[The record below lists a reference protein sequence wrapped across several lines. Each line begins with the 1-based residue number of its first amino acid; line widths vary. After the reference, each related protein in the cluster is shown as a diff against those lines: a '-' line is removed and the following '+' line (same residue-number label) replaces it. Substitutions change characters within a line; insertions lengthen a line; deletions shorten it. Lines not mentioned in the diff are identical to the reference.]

1 MPDSTKVKA
10 YKLCWLV
17 ALLQEHPSA
26 FDLIFQM
33 YTFGD
38 EQGQF
43 WFTID
48 FLFDNGAIE
57 LMAAAVAYG

>member
-1 MPDSTKVKA
+1 
-10 YKLCWLV
+10 
-17 ALLQEHPSA
+17 LQEHPSA

>member
-1 MPDSTKVKA
+1 
-10 YKLCWLV
+10 
-17 ALLQEHPSA
+17 
-26 FDLIFQM
+26 M